1 MKERSVKAK
10 VRPKRL
16 TRAERKRIKR
26 SQKADAQLA
35 LCRQAIEFHKAYLA
49 IEMEY
54 EQANYDE
61 LKARLDE
68 LKAIPAEQTIE
79 TVETVETVEI
89 VEPAEAEETDMFAK
103 ENLAIDEEPAEVAEE
118 V

>member
-1 MKERSVKAK
+1 MKERTVKVK

-26 SQKADAQLA
+26 SQRAAAELA

-61 LKARLDE
+61 LQARLAQLQNINVEE
-68 LKAIPAEQTIE
+68 L
-79 TVETVETVEI
+79 VETEEMFDEI
-89 VEPAEAEETDMFAK
+89 K
-103 ENLAIDEEPAEVAEE
+103 ENEELA
-118 V
+118 

>member
-1 MKERSVKAK
+1 MKERTVKVK

-26 SQKADAQLA
+26 SQRAAAELA

-61 LKARLDE
+61 LQARLAQLQNINVEE
-68 LKAIPAEQTIE
+68 L
-79 TVETVETVEI
+79 VETVETFDEI
-89 VEPAEAEETDMFAK
+89 K
-103 ENLAIDEEPAEVAEE
+103 ENEELA
-118 V
+118 

>member
-1 MKERSVKAK
+1 MKERSVKVK

-26 SQKADAQLA
+26 SQKAAAQLA

-68 LKAIPAEQTIE
+68 LQAFPVKE
-79 TVETVETVEI
+79 TVETVETVESVEPVDSFEALEKSI
-89 VEPAEAEETDMFAK
+89 AELEKREEPAEAA
-103 ENLAIDEEPAEVAEE
+103 VAE
-118 V
+118 

>member
-1 MKERSVKAK
+1 MKERTVKVK
-10 VRPKRL
+10 VRPRRL

-26 SQKADAQLA
+26 SQRAAAELA

-61 LKARLDE
+61 LQARLAQLQNINVEE
-68 LKAIPAEQTIE
+68 L
-79 TVETVETVEI
+79 VET
-89 VEPAEAEETDMFAK
+89 EETFDEIK
-103 ENLAIDEEPAEVAEE
+103 ENEELA
-118 V
+118 

>member
-1 MKERSVKAK
+1 MKERSVKVK

-26 SQKADAQLA
+26 SQRAAAELA

-61 LKARLDE
+61 LQARLAQLQNINVEE
-68 LKAIPAEQTIE
+68 L
-79 TVETVETVEI
+79 VET
-89 VEPAEAEETDMFAK
+89 EETFDEIK
-103 ENLAIDEEPAEVAEE
+103 ENEELA
-118 V
+118 

>member
-1 MKERSVKAK
+1 MKERSVKVK

-61 LKARLDE
+61 LQARLAQLQNINVEE
-68 LKAIPAEQTIE
+68 L
-79 TVETVETVEI
+79 VET
-89 VEPAEAEETDMFAK
+89 EETFDEIK
-103 ENLAIDEEPAEVAEE
+103 ENEELA
-118 V
+118 

>member
-1 MKERSVKAK
+1 MKERSVKVK

-54 EQANYDE
+54 
-61 LKARLDE
+61 ARLSNSTRHTSL
-68 LKAIPAEQTIE
+68 LKWSMSKPIT
-79 TVETVETVEI
+79 
-89 VEPAEAEETDMFAK
+89 MS
-103 ENLAIDEEPAEVAEE
+103 
-118 V
+118 

>member
-1 MKERSVKAK
+1 MKERSVEVK

-26 SQKADAQLA
+26 SQRAAAELA

-61 LKARLDE
+61 LQARLAQLQNINVEE
-68 LKAIPAEQTIE
+68 L
-79 TVETVETVEI
+79 VET
-89 VEPAEAEETDMFAK
+89 EETFDEIK
-103 ENLAIDEEPAEVAEE
+103 ENEELA
-118 V
+118 

>member
-1 MKERSVKAK
+1 MKERTVKVK

-26 SQKADAQLA
+26 SQRAAAELA

-61 LKARLDE
+61 LQARLAQLQNINVEE
-68 LKAIPAEQTIE
+68 L
-79 TVETVETVEI
+79 VET
-89 VEPAEAEETDMFAK
+89 EETFDEIK
-103 ENLAIDEEPAEVAEE
+103 ENEELA
-118 V
+118 

>member
-1 MKERSVKAK
+1 MKERTVKVK

-26 SQKADAQLA
+26 SQRAAAELA
-35 LCRQAIEFHKAYLA
+35 LCRQAIAFHKAYLA

-61 LKARLDE
+61 LQARLAQLQNINVEE
-68 LKAIPAEQTIE
+68 L
-79 TVETVETVEI
+79 VET
-89 VEPAEAEETDMFAK
+89 EETFDEIK
-103 ENLAIDEEPAEVAEE
+103 ENEELA
-118 V
+118 

>member
-1 MKERSVKAK
+1 MKERSVKVK

-79 TVETVETVEI
+79 TVETVEA
-89 VEPAEAEETDMFAK
+89 VEPVEDEETDMFAK
-103 ENLAIDEEPAEVAEE
+103 ENLAIDEEPTEVAEE